1 MKLYFM
7 HMLIL
12 VMLVNY
18 HCLAQTN
25 EIRDIENSVYAV
37 IAVPETDIDS
47 MEDEKVY
54 EIKLNNGIS
63 GTCFF
68 VAPNRFIA
76 ANHVFNKSACEKQR
90 FFLINERGSVVNN
103 VYPLFE
109 NTSCDLS
116 VGTVDSKISAYAS
129 LPDHWLTFRRG
140 TAFAAYGYSADE
152 SKHFRMVVTKEH
164 GKLRI
169 VDHDPLHL
177 KRIDYNYIAQSIL
190 QDLVSRDSL
199 VHLKNCDVIYFDTPL
214 EIGFSGGPTVD
225 TSTNQVIGFA
235 SQQAFDRSETAIMI
249 VIPLMGDLEKNH
261 ISPGIASGR

>member
-1 MKLYFM
+1 
-7 HMLIL
+7 
-12 VMLVNY
+12 MLVNR
-18 HCLAQTN
+18 HGLAQTN

-37 IAVPETDIDS
+37 IAVPEIDIDS

-54 EIKLNNGIS
+54 EIMLNNGIS
-63 GTCFF
+63 GSCFF
-68 VAPNRFIA
+68 VAPNKFIT
-76 ANHVFNKSACEKQR
+76 ANHVFNKSASEKQR
-90 FFLINERGSVVNN
+90 FFLINERGSVINN
-103 VYPLFE
+103 VYLLFE

-116 VGTVDSKISAYAS
+116 VGTVDSEISAYGG
-129 LPDHWLTFRRG
+129 LPDHWLTYRRG
-140 TAFAAYGYSADE
+140 APFSAYGYSADQT
-152 SKHFRMVVTKEH
+152 KHFRMVVTKEH
-164 GKLRI
+164 GQLRI
-169 VDHDPLHL
+169 LEHDPLQL
-177 KRIDYNYIAQSIL
+177 KRIDYTYIAQSIL

-261 ISPGIASGR
+261 ISPGMVSGR